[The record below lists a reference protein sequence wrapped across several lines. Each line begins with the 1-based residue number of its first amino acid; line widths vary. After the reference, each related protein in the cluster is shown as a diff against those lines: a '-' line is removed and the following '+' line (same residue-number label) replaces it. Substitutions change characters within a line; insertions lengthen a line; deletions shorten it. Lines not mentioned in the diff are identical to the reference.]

1 MLSLSLWLPSNRHTL
16 TLTPL
21 PSSLLLI
28 SIIHT
33 NTHTHTHVPCTK
45 FHSKLIDKKCFCL
58 YIFCLSAFP
67 ISIPR
72 KDSKFWSLIVRFLAF
87 HTLSLSVSLL
97 LSIYL
102 SLLLSCSDALSP
114 PLTSA
119 LDLPHPTKAACFIY
133 TICFIFFVFDM
144 NYFIDKLSKMLIIML
159 WLIGVI

>member
-1 MLSLSLWLPSNRHTL
+1 MVTL
-16 TLTPL
+16 KQ
-21 PSSLLLI
+21 
-28 SIIHT
+28 
-33 NTHTHTHVPCTK
+33 THTYTHTSPLQPTAYKYYTHQHTHRHTHVPCTK

-67 ISIPR
+67 VSIPR

-119 LDLPHPTKAACFIY
+119 LDLPPPHEGCMFY
-133 TICFIFFVFDM
+133 LNNLLYFFRF
-144 NYFIDKLSKMLIIML
+144 
-159 WLIGVI
+159 